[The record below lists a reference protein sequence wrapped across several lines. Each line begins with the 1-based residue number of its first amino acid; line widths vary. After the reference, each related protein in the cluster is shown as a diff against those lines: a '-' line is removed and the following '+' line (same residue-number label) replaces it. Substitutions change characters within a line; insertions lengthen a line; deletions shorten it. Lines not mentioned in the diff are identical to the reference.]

1 MRLFDA
7 VRRENQLV
15 NISRN
20 NSKTPRWFEKS
31 LDPFMSPFT
40 NKVVQQAMQNIV
52 QCASQYYIT
61 FPDHETSI
69 DDLIEQEVKRFRPVK
84 IVNYSGNK

>member
-1 MRLFDA
+1 MRLFDS

-20 NSKTPRWFEKS
+20 NSKTPRWFEKPI
-31 LDPFMSPFT
+31 DPLMSPFT
-40 NKVVQQAMQNIV
+40 NPVVK
-52 QCASQYYIT
+52 CASQYYIAFKDPQT
-61 FPDHETSI
+61 I
-69 DDLIEQEVKRFRPVK
+69 DKLIEQEVENFRPVK

>member
-20 NSKTPRWFEKS
+20 NSKTPRWFEKH
-31 LDPFMSPFT
+31 DPHMNPFAT
-40 NKVVQQAMQNIV
+40 SQVYMQAMN
-52 QCASQYYIT
+52 SFYIT
-61 FPDHETSI
+61 FPDYEPSI
-69 DDLIEQEVKRFRPVK
+69 DELINEEVNNFRPVK